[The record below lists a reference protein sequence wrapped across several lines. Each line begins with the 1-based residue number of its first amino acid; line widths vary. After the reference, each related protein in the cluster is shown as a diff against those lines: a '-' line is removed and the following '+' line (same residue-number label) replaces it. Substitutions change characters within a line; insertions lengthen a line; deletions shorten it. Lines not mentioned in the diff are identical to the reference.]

1 MRKFLTRRTVPLLL
15 GSIIFVFCVQ
25 NILESFQWA
34 EIYKILKQANLI
46 GLLGAGSVTVLSF
59 SLIRSWRWFIL
70 LNNLDIKINY
80 IDLHLCNAAA
90 MSLTIITPFQ
100 SGEIMKIELLKKGG
114 FIERFSGY
122 SSFLTERIIDLFVIL
137 CLASIS
143 LLVNFNVNVG
153 IGVSQSNILAFCAIM
168 LILLIGGVF
177 TVNKIKLK
185 GKRGLFL
192 EQLRLCT
199 RNVQSLALVILLTF
213 GAWLMVAIGWQICL
227 YSISINIGFQ
237 KSVALMSITTII
249 NILSFI
255 PGAVGISE
263 VSITEFLSRMNLSTA
278 SAQAGAIILRFYSI
292 LIIIM
297 GIIHFCLWEALRN
310 REINLPKPR

>member
-1 MRKFLTRRTVPLLL
+1 MRKVLTRRTVPLLL

-25 NILESFQWA
+25 TILESFQWA

-46 GLLGAGSVTVLSF
+46 ELLGAGSVAVLSF
-59 SLIRSWRWFIL
+59 SLIRTWRWFIL
-70 LNNLDIKINY
+70 LNSLGIKINY

-100 SGEIMKIELLKKGG
+100 SGEIVKVELLKKGG
-114 FIERFSGY
+114 LIERFSGY

-153 IGVSQSNILAFCAIM
+153 IKGSQSNIFAFCAIV
-168 LILLIGGVF
+168 LLLLIGGVF

-185 GKRGLFL
+185 GKLGQFL
-192 EQLRLCT
+192 EPLRLCT
-199 RNVQSLALVILLTF
+199 RNVQSFGLVILLTF
-213 GAWLMVAIGWQICL
+213 GAWLMVAIGWQVCL
-227 YSISINIGFQ
+227 YSISIDIGFK

-263 VSITEFLSRMNLSTA
+263 VSITEFLSRMNLNIA
-278 SAQAGAIILRFYSI
+278 SAQAGAIILRFYSL
-292 LIIIM
+292 LIIIV
-297 GIIHFCLWEALRN
+297 GIIHFAFWKALKSRK
-310 REINLPKPR
+310 INLPKPR